1 VVVDG
6 ADAFRDLD
14 GQCVP
19 ALLGRIGR
27 IEVVLR
33 VLAGTAA
40 VLDDVLV
47 LVADDDGEIAVLFHA
62 LLGDGFDGALAP
74 VAVGREDGV
83 DDGAG

>member
-1 VVVDG
+1 MVDR
-6 ADAFRDLD
+6 ADPFGDID
-14 GQCVP
+14 GEGVP
-19 ALLGRIGR
+19 APLCRIVR

-33 VLAGTAA
+33 VLAGTGA

-47 LVADDDGEIAVLFHA
+47 VVADDDGEIAVLLHPF
-62 LLGDGFDGALAP
+62 LGDGLDGLSPA